1 MKIFL
6 KDYSHCLL
14 SNNRKIMQII
24 FNDPSIIIIQPTVKE
39 SYPVGFLG
47 MLR

>member
-14 SNNRKIMQII
+14 SINRKIMQII
-24 FNDPSIIIIQPTVKE
+24 FKDPSIIIIQPTVKV
-39 SYPVGFLG
+39 SYPVGLKG
-47 MLR
+47 MQR

>member
-1 MKIFL
+1 
-6 KDYSHCLL
+6 
-14 SNNRKIMQII
+14 MQII
-24 FNDPSIIIIQPTVKE
+24 FNDTSIIIIQPTVKE